1 MSIQQQFLNKDGLL
15 TLVDQ
20 LKEYIDINSIL
31 VKQYDSLAEF
41 PTVGD
46 EKYIYIDRSTNKSYR
61 WDDTNVK
68 FYCVGTDYENIE
80 VINGGSS
87 SS

>member
-1 MSIQQQFLNKDGLL
+1 MSIQRQFLDKDGLL
-15 TLVDQ
+15 TLVDE
-20 LKEYIDINSIL
+20 LKGYIDINSIL
-31 VKQYDSLAEF
+31 VKQYDTLALF
-41 PTVGD
+41 PTIGN

-68 FYCVGTDYENIE
+68 FYCVGNDYENIE

>member
-1 MSIQQQFLNKDGLL
+1 ME
-15 TLVDQ
+15 
-20 LKEYIDINSIL
+20 LKKYIDINSIL
-31 VKQYDSLAEF
+31 IKQYDSLAQF
-41 PTVGD
+41 PIVGN
-46 EKYIYIDRSTNKSYR
+46 EEYIYIDRSTNKSYR

-68 FYCVGTDYENIE
+68 FYCVGNDYENIE